1 MLARAYLGLGEVD
14 RALEVAREAVETS
27 DKRQTVRCA
36 CVARLSLSQVLRAA
50 HGKDAADEIKSVL
63 DRVADD
69 LLDSG
74 ANLYMPRLHEE
85 RGELALL
92 REDHASFEI
101 EFQAAHELDVEMGS
115 EARARRLAERLESEA
130 ESWDSRTRAG
140 SSGRRS

>member
-1 MLARAYLGLGEVD
+1 MTRRHSRQGGFSLIEVMIVLVIMGVITAQMFMAFAVQKRVYLKTD
-14 RALEVAREAVETS
+14 RALDVQE
-27 DKRQTVRCA
+27 
-36 CVARLSLSQVLRAA
+36 
-50 HGKDAADEIKSVL
+50 
-63 DRVADD
+63 
-69 LLDSG
+69 SG
-74 ANLYMPRLHEE
+74 AHLFMPRLHEE

-130 ESWDSRTRAG
+130 ESWASRTRAG